1 MLHAAL
7 ALTLAAA
14 AAVAGLGPD
23 PVVEIVVR
31 AEDASPAPA
40 PAPPPA
46 SAKLG
51 VTSTGTAELG
61 APFLLSCSAPDH
73 AHLELCTWR
82 RGGLAPMFVQES
94 GLYDHRRN
102 KIEGIS
108 VVQADNRWGWTRQ
121 DIIIIYHCNRITISN
136 ARNCSISITAV
147 SPADLGTWTCRVHHS
162 ASSTWQEAH
171 VEVATRD
178 QDDINVRLPAN
189 VRPSRWI

>member
-31 AEDASPAPA
+31 AEDASPA

-121 DIIIIYHCNRITISN
+121 DIIIIVKLRRGSGKD
-136 ARNCSISITAV
+136 RQGMAV
-147 SPADLGTWTCRVHHS
+147 KAKGLK
-162 ASSTWQEAH
+162 A
-171 VEVATRD
+171 
-178 QDDINVRLPAN
+178 
-189 VRPSRWI
+189 

>member
-23 PVVEIVVR
+23 PVVDIVVR

-108 VVQADNRWGWTRQ
+108 VVQADNRWGLPLPGQ
-121 DIIIIYHCNRITISN
+121 DRASLLF
-136 ARNCSISITAV
+136 ITA
-147 SPADLGTWTCRVHHS
+147 L
-162 ASSTWQEAH
+162 E
-171 VEVATRD
+171 
-178 QDDINVRLPAN
+178 
-189 VRPSRWI
+189 

>member
-40 PAPPPA
+40 PPPA
-46 SAKLG
+46 SAKLE

-94 GLYDHRRN
+94 GIYDHRRN

-108 VVQADNRWGWTRQ
+108 VVQADNRWGLPGQ
-121 DIIIIYHCNRITISN
+121 DRT
-136 ARNCSISITAV
+136 
-147 SPADLGTWTCRVHHS
+147 LLLF
-162 ASSTWQEAH
+162 
-171 VEVATRD
+171 
-178 QDDINVRLPAN
+178 DIA
-189 VRPSRWI
+189 IE